1 MNASPNVPP
10 SRILIITRN
19 LPPLVGGME
28 RLNWHMAEEL
38 AKNADVHLVAPS
50 GSASMAPS
58 NVSVQEVALKP
69 LIRFLLTAL
78 WRTLRIARTWK
89 PDLILAGSGL
99 TAPVAWLSA
108 RFCGAFS
115 VAYVHGLDIAIRH
128 PLYRAVW
135 LPVLRRMDRIIAN
148 SQATKQLAVEAG
160 IDISRIEIVHP
171 GADLPTT
178 PPDRTAV
185 AQVSAENV
193 QEEGPILLSVGRL
206 TQRKGLRE
214 FVTDVLPKIVSA
226 RPKTILLIVGDAPTD
241 ALHAKPQTQASIQDA
256 ADAAGVGNHIRFLGV
271 ITDRDRLAALYRS
284 ADVHVFPVQ
293 HIPGD
298 PEGFG
303 MVAIE
308 AAAEGLPTVAYAT
321 NGVIDAVSQGQSGLL
336 VPPGDSMAF
345 SRAVLQ
351 MLDHPPP
358 PSTVSGFAKN
368 FSWTRFGES
377 MRSTLDN
384 THRSH

>member
-1 MNASPNVPP
+1 MNAIPHKPP

-38 AKNADVHLVAPS
+38 AKDADVRLIGPA
-50 GSASMAPS
+50 GSSDMAPS
-58 NVSVQEVALKP
+58 NVPVQEVALKP
-69 LIRFLLTAL
+69 LARFLLAAQWRAL
-78 WRTLRIARTWK
+78 GIAHSWK
-89 PDLILAGSGL
+89 PSLIVAGSGL

-108 RFCGAFS
+108 RFCGAS
-115 VAYVHGLDIAIRH
+115 SATYLHGLDIAIRH
-128 PLYRAVW
+128 PLYRALW
-135 LPVLRRMDRIIAN
+135 LPALRRMDRIIAN
-148 SQATKQLAVEAG
+148 SQATRQLAIDAG

-171 GADLPTT
+171 GADLPET
-178 PPDRTAV
+178 PPDRATA
-185 AQVSAENV
+185 AAGAENLTG
-193 QEEGPILLSVGRL
+193 EGPVLLSVGRL

-214 FVTDVLPKIVSA
+214 FVTEVLPKIVSA
-226 RPKTILLIVGDAPTD
+226 WPKAILLIVGDAPQD
-241 ALHAKPQTQASIQDA
+241 ALRAEPQTQQSIQDA
-256 ADAAGVGNHIRFLGV
+256 ANAAGVGAHIRFLGV

-284 ADVHVFPVQ
+284 ADVHVFPVR

-321 NGVIDAVSQGQSGLL
+321 NGVVDAVSQGESGLL
-336 VPPGDSMAF
+336 VPPGDSDAF

-351 MLDHPPP
+351 MLDHPPS
-358 PSTVSGFAKN
+358 PSIVSRFAET
-368 FSWTRFGES
+368 FSWDRFGAGI
-377 MRSTLDN
+377 RSAMNNPYHSD
-384 THRSH
+384 